1 MDLTARARKSKAENK
16 FTRNEYTVHKGAW
29 TCKHARINGRKNMH
43 ILSTQG
49 CKDERTCT
57 YAVRTDTKDATRD
70 IVERFVVQAEGLVGV
85 LDQLVHRQR
94 AVVRLDDGVRDL
106 ISVSRSAAGQ
116 ASTTGP
122 YRCLKNVF

>member
-1 MDLTARARKSKAENK
+1 MQGSMDLQIRKEARTQRHAHTQYAR
-16 FTRNEYTVHKGAW
+16 
-29 TCKHARINGRKNMH
+29 M
-43 ILSTQG
+43 QG

-122 YRCLKNVF
+122 YRCLKTIF